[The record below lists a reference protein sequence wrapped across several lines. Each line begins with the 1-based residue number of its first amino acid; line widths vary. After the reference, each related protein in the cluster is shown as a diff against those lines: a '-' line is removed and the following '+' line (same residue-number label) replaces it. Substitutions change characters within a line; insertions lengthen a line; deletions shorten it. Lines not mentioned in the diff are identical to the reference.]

1 MDQWKA
7 VFDWCTSHWAFCVF
21 IIGMIFE
28 IPSFKL
34 KPFSRLLG
42 AIGRRLNIDES
53 KRIDNLDKEIKG
65 IKTELDLVKTA
76 NEKQM
81 ELIDKNDANFIR
93 TTILEFANSLLQGM
107 NHTQE
112 EYDHI
117 IDVRSPEEFAEGH
130 PEGAVNVPLAEYV
143 EDPVAFVTGR
153 DAKILFI
160 CQKGIKSR
168 IAADAAIRA
177 GFRNVESTALKM

>member
-117 IDVRSPEEFAEGH
+117 IDMNDRYEEYCIKYGIRNGRFKQAYSYILTRYGEC
-130 PEGAVNVPLAEYV
+130 V
-143 EDPVAFVTGR
+143 EN
-153 DAKILFI
+153 
-160 CQKGIKSR
+160 KS
-168 IAADAAIRA
+168 
-177 GFRNVESTALKM
+177 FLV